1 VLFGSAILSVLIF
14 EPLGLHGMWLKT
26 RFYFRLW
33 PFR

>member
-1 VLFGSAILSVLIF
+1 MAVLIF
-14 EPLGLHGMWLKT
+14 EPLGLAGVWLKT